1 MNGMLRDRRLWLITI
16 AVFLLLITVFDRNN
30 LLDRW
35 KLKQQIRE
43 LERQRTYY
51 LEKIAEDSTLIERL
65 KNDAFLEQYAREHY
79 RKIAPPPAAY
89 LRFAGTD
96 VSRFPRHGGKS
107 GSVCNVS
114 YAECILPEDIYPK
127 K

>member
-79 RKIAPPPAAY
+79 LMKRRGEQIY
-89 LRFAGTD
+89 
-96 VSRFPRHGGKS
+96 
-107 GSVCNVS
+107 NV
-114 YAECILPEDIYPK
+114 PEK
-127 K
+127 